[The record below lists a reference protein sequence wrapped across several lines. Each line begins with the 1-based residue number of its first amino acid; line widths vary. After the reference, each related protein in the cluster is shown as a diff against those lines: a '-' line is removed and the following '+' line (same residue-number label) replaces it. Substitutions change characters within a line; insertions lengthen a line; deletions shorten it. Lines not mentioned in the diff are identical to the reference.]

1 MTVTKQ
7 SPNCA
12 GYQYEIAGQTT
23 TSQATS
29 AEKVIENTGTYI
41 VRVKALGGAFDS
53 DGVYYV
59 DSAYAG
65 GNSGYQ
71 ITLLARPSGFSI
83 NSDGVI
89 KWDNVQNAYGYEYQI
104 SFDGG
109 EFEDIVSTVYS
120 ALDPIADF
128 RQYYSITIRVRAKGD
143 AAGQVITSSWS
154 EWTWTNSGYAG

>member
-1 MTVTKQ
+1 M
-7 SPNCA
+7 
-12 GYQYEIAGQTT
+12 
-23 TSQATS
+23 
-29 AEKVIENTGTYI
+29 ENTGTYTI
-41 VRVKALGGAFDS
+41 RVKALGGTFDG
-53 DGVYYV
+53 DGIYYI

-65 GNSGYQ
+65 GNSQYR
-71 ITLLARPSGFSI
+71 ITLLASPGGFSI

-89 KWDNVQNAYGYEYQI
+89 QWNNIQSAYGYEYQI

-109 EFEDIVSTVYS
+109 EFEDIVSTAYS